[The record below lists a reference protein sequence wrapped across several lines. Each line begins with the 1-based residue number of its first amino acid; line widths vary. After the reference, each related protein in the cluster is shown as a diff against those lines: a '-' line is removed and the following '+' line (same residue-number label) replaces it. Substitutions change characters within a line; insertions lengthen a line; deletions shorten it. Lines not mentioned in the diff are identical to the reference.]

1 MTETPRRYLLLVNHL
16 ARAGMELQLMHLA
29 RGLAGLGHEV
39 TIGCVEVR
47 TDVSD
52 LERDGVRVVQL
63 SGSSRAA
70 RMAAV
75 PKIARMARG
84 YDLVHC
90 TEFDA
95 SLWGRM
101 AAALARRPS
110 VVTEHTLDRG
120 IQVSEAGS
128 SRGRAIALHHKL
140 LGPSTYAIVYVAAD
154 QARVLLAE
162 DVPPAKLVH
171 IPNGVPLDHIRAVAA
186 SGLTR
191 ADIGVPDD
199 AKVVMHVA
207 RFYAW

>member
-39 TIGCVEVR
+39 AIGCVEVH

-52 LERDGVRVVQL
+52 LERDGVRVMEL

-70 RMAAV
+70 RMAAI
-75 PKIARMARG
+75 PKLARIAPLQLRPRALHRVGREPLGPHGRG
-84 YDLVHC
+84 
-90 TEFDA
+90 
-95 SLWGRM
+95 
-101 AAALARRPS
+101 LARRPT

-128 SRGRAIALHHKL
+128 SRGKAIALHHKL

-154 QARVLLAE
+154 QAEVLLAE
-162 DVPPAKLVH
+162 DVPRPSSSTSPTACRSTTSA
-171 IPNGVPLDHIRAVAA
+171 RAPPP
-186 SGLTR
+186 G
-191 ADIGVPDD
+191 
-199 AKVVMHVA
+199 
-207 RFYAW
+207 

>member
-52 LERDGVRVVQL
+52 LQRDGVRVMEL

-70 RMAAV
+70 RMAAI
-75 PKIARMARG
+75 PKLARIARN

-90 TEFDA
+90 TEWDA

-101 AAALARRPS
+101 AAVLAR
-110 VVTEHTLDRG
+110 
-120 IQVSEAGS
+120 
-128 SRGRAIALHHKL
+128 
-140 LGPSTYAIVYVAAD
+140 
-154 QARVLLAE
+154 AR
-162 DVPPAKLVH
+162 
-171 IPNGVPLDHIRAVAA
+171 R
-186 SGLTR
+186 S
-191 ADIGVPDD
+191 
-199 AKVVMHVA
+199 
-207 RFYAW
+207 